1 MVLGPQRKNFKGRG
15 VWFGISAKVRLK
27 LNRAVGWGWRQPNG
41 CRFPVSSRLLWVPSP
56 RKFIVLF
63 IVFIVLG
70 QHTAAQIPGA
80 CHETLALETE
90 FGHEPGLELGI
101 TGYNWV

>member
-1 MVLGPQRKNFKGRG
+1 MQKIRDGQ
-15 VWFGISAKVRLK
+15 VWFSIFAKVRLK
-27 LNRAVGWGWRQPNG
+27 LYWAGGWGWRQPNG
-41 CRFPVSSRLLWVPSP
+41 CRFPVSSPVLWVPSS

-80 CHETLALETE
+80 CHETLALETVWS
-90 FGHEPGLELGI
+90 GHEPGLGTEL
-101 TGYNWV
+101 TGYMGTTQPV